1 MSNQKSSEIFINNVN
16 SDNDNSTTLS
26 SSLTSE
32 QKKRIEEN
40 RLKALSKLLPL
51 KKFQNYAEYD
61 FSKMVDT
68 RGGFLAEEDDDENN
82 SKKKR
87 KIKDPEPELDP
98 YSMYGPNP
106 DEIPHCKECSSIE
119 VDLDFNKVFNVN
131 VCKSCKDKF
140 PEKYTELNDPD
151 NFNYITKPNPHK
163 SSWNNMMLFLR
174 EQVEEYAF
182 KKWGGAEGLDKEF
195 EKRQE
200 EKKKKKDKKFKTK
213 LAAKKLKLFLL
224 LCELKDL
231 RKRTRTDSL
240 NIGKNK
246 PHKHEF
252 GQAVT
257 DSKTGKTTQC
267 CSICGIVIEVDLF

>member
-140 PEKYTELNDPD
+140 PEKYSL
-151 NFNYITKPNPHK
+151 ITKTEAK
-163 SSWNNMMLFLR
+163 
-174 EQVEEYAF
+174 EVEEYAF